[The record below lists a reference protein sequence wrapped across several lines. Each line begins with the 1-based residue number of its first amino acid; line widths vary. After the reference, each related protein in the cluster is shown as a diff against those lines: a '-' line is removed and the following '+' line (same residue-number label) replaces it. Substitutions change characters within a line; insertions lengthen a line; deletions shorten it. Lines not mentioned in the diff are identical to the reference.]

1 MNSCNLKC
9 LKALFYRW
17 FKPCIYPLR
26 QLELGVD
33 YRPCCRMPH
42 QCVLG
47 LLAITFHL
55 AGYKG
60 PYNSYLSQVLVIL
73 PPLKYRIVKNLV
85 TPPPTL
91 TSYHQSLRNAK
102 KIQLVDTNSSVYKV

>member
-17 FKPCIYPLR
+17 FKPCICPLR

-60 PYNSYLSQVLVIL
+60 PYTNYLTQFLVIF
-73 PPLKYRIVKNLV
+73 PHPRPKYRTVKNLV
-85 TPPPTL
+85 TPPP
-91 TSYHQSLRNAK
+91 HQLLPST
-102 KIQLVDTNSSVYKV
+102 VT